1 MVFGR
6 PSCRLLALNI
16 EGGPRSVLDS
26 WMGME
31 LMHMRRVAAMF
42 SVRGRGHEGGSKDI
56 GARGVGEGAADNAV
70 ALKEVVE
77 EEVAKHEPIN
87 RFHRHLNASRWSEA
101 FRYA

>member
-42 SVRGRGHEGGSKDI
+42 CVRGRGHEGSSKDI
-56 GARGVGEGAADNAV
+56 GAGGVGGGVLDGAF
-70 ALKEVVE
+70 AL
-77 EEVAKHEPIN
+77 EEVAVEEVAEHEPVN
-87 RFHRHLNASRWSEA
+87 RFHCHLNASRWSEA
-101 FRYA
+101 CRCA